1 MEIYI
6 LSEYYRNREDA
17 DAVTIIRASLDRQT
31 MEDEFRHRF
40 IEYAMTRHN
49 VYDESVDEALENGS
63 AHFMLE
69 PDESPNGRENYL
81 ILTLSKIPLT

>member
-1 MEIYI
+1 MEVYI
-6 LSEYYRNREDA
+6 LSEYYHNQEDA

-40 IEYAMTRHN
+40 IEYAMIWHN

-81 ILTLSKIPLT
+81 LLTSSKVPLT